1 MARKRKA
8 EQAAEEAEFRQQ
20 TSNFRN
26 PNIRRAN
33 FHIVTGNHMVI
44 DASVLARGKASNSH
58 TSETLSSDVAP
69 CDEVSHREDVSQ
81 AEKRTQA
88 SSDNLML
95 GVI

>member
-1 MARKRKA
+1 MAHKHKA

-26 PNIRRAN
+26 PNIRRTN

-44 DASVLARGKASNSH
+44 DASVLARGKASNS
-58 TSETLSSDVAP
+58 EMLSSDVAP
-69 CDEVSHREDVSQ
+69 CDEVSHCEDVSQ